1 MIANQIKEMKILALR
16 PKEEIDI
23 KIIFQTILAN
33 FTANKKIID
42 ACLKLE
48 TGMVFDLN
56 AVKNIFIENKSNNY
70 GNVGAP
76 YIGEFGRVSENLVP
90 YGIIGLVV
98 NKKITLLNYLE
109 IVKVCL
115 ETRNSLIIKPFTQC
129 NALNLI
135 IDIINDVLS
144 QTPDFNN
151 IVVTNENLENQNLD
165 LLLYCGIKEQFN
177 KLNTSC
183 EKIFIGVGQ
192 YELYVDE
199 VLDQN
204 LIDFA
209 LNNGI
214 KVYYNQ
220 ENAIDAINSQ
230 GANYCTAI
238 MSSNKEKIREFISNI
253 KSSYVLVNMSPMLI
267 KSVNLYPEQLL
278 KRKTTVIYQ

>member
-1 MIANQIKEMKILALR
+1 MIANQIQEMKNLSLR

-23 KIIFQTILAN
+23 EIIFQTILAN

-48 TGMVFDLN
+48 TGRIFDLD
-56 AVKNIFIENKSNNY
+56 AVKNIFVENKSNNY

-90 YGIIGLVV
+90 YGIVGLVV

-115 ETRNSLIIKPFTQC
+115 ETRNSLIIKPFAPC

-144 QTPDFNN
+144 QTQDFNN
-151 IVVTNENLENQNLD
+151 ILVTDENLENQNLD
-165 LLLYCGIKEQFN
+165 MLLYCGLKEQFN
-177 KLNTSC
+177 NLNTSC

-220 ENAIDAINSQ
+220 GNAIDVINSQ